1 MKNVKRKP
9 KAYEN
14 IKFLKGK
21 NGREIR
27 ILSEYTEP
35 DSRFREEKIEDT
47 IVFFGSARIKSRE
60 EAKNMLR
67 KVEVKFK
74 NSKLKSLK
82 LVEELA
88 KAKVGYEMSKYYE
101 GSYQLAKLL
110 TKWSKKLNSHKRFVI
125 CSGGG
130 PGIMEA
136 ANKGSLEAGGKSIG
150 LNISLPHEQL
160 TNPYISDELNF
171 EFHYFFMRKFW
182 FVSLASAMVIFPG
195 GFGTMDELM
204 EVLTLLQSK
213 KIQKKL
219 TVVLYGEEYWNRII
233 NFPEMIR
240 LGVIS
245 KSDMRLF
252 KYCNTPEE
260 TFEYLKTELT
270 KNHLIR
276 LCPLW
281 RTSADEK
288 VRL

>member
-9 KAYEN
+9 KAYED

-21 NGREIR
+21 DGRDIR
-27 ILSEYTEP
+27 ILSEYAEP
-35 DSRFREEKIEDT
+35 NSRFKKEMIEDT
-47 IVFFGSARIKSRE
+47 IVFFGSARIKSRK
-60 EAKNMLR
+60 EAKKIFQ
-67 KVEVKFK
+67 KVEAKIQ
-74 NSKLKSLK
+74 NSKIRNVK
-82 LVEELA
+82 LVGELA
-88 KAKVGYEMSKYYE
+88 KAKIGYEMSKYYE

-110 TKWSKKLNSHKRFVI
+110 TKWSMKLNSHKRFVV

-136 ANKGSLEAGGKSIG
+136 ANKGAIEAGGKSIG

-160 TNPYISDELNF
+160 PNPYISDELNF

-195 GFGTMDELM
+195 GFGTMDEM
-204 EVLTLLQSK
+204 VEVLTLLQSK
-213 KIQKKL
+213 KIQKKV
-219 TVVLYGEEYWNRII
+219 TVVLYGEEYWKKII

-245 KSDMRLF
+245 ESDMKLF
-252 KYCNTPEE
+252 KYCNSPEE

-270 KNHLIR
+270 KNHLNRGGIR
-276 LCPLW
+276 
-281 RTSADEK
+281 T
-288 VRL
+288 